1 MPKNKEMKE
10 NKMVI
15 FLDLWETL
23 LISNPNSKNINHDR
37 GEIINNIIA
46 YIFRMSSSFSEER
59 KDECGKTRS
68 KEAGMRGV
76 RIRAKRSEDRSR
88 GKTPRI

>member
-37 GEIINNIIA
+37 GEIINNITNT
-46 YIFRMSSSFSEER
+46 Y
-59 KDECGKTRS
+59 D
-68 KEAGMRGV
+68 
-76 RIRAKRSEDRSR
+76 
-88 GKTPRI
+88 